1 MNLET
6 NKFFIGKK
14 ASLSKLITED
24 EVKQFAKISL
34 DTNPVHLDHQY
45 AATTMFKKPIAH
57 GMLTGALVSAVL
69 GTKLPGPGAIYLS
82 QSFNFHKPV
91 YFQENITAHVEITHI
106 DEKENKQGR
115 IDKFITL
122 KTWVENLDYTLVLSG
137 EAKVLVRG

>member
-14 ASLSKLITED
+14 ASLTKLITED

-34 DTNPVHLDHQY
+34 DTNPAHLDHQY

-69 GTKLPGPGAIYLS
+69 GTLLPGPGAMAKPRYWLEAKSRPPPSIFYLCL
-82 QSFNFHKPV
+82 ND
-91 YFQENITAHVEITHI
+91 I
-106 DEKENKQGR
+106 DCG
-115 IDKFITL
+115 ITL
-122 KTWVENLDYTLVLSG
+122 P
-137 EAKVLVRG
+137 